1 MRFVGELS
9 NLGVG
14 PERKRRATASNVAP
28 KKGDAGKTQSFKV
41 RNVEKKGMRHS
52 SDKCD
57 YVVVSDTL
65 EGLAPAVT
73 IRRPKP
79 EPKDSANIPPSNPED
94 TIDLESSP
102 EHLVQRGASKR
113 KQTDTD
119 AEGQPPKKV
128 QRKKITRK
136 GNLDA
141 FVSESV
147 PGKWRLS
154 LFSLCG
160 LDPYGF
166 LFFQKFLLL
175 LFPQNCN
182 LW

>member
-1 MRFVGELS
+1 M
-9 NLGVG
+9 G
-14 PERKRRATASNVAP
+14 PEKKKRATTSNVAP
-28 KKGDAGKTQSFKV
+28 KKSDAEKTQSSKAK
-41 RNVEKKGMRHS
+41 NVWEKK
-52 SDKCD
+52 
-57 YVVVSDTL
+57 
-65 EGLAPAVT
+65 VT

-79 EPKDSANIPPSNPED
+79 DPKDSANIPPSNPED

-141 FVSESV
+141 FVTESV
-147 PGKWRLS
+147 PVTVAHIPTELQSVENEEPPSTPPHASVADQLKPTEVADDGVEK
-154 LFSLCG
+154 
-160 LDPYGF
+160 
-166 LFFQKFLLL
+166 
-175 LFPQNCN
+175 NVEAEN
-182 LW
+182 L